1 MNEHTQHRLK
11 IIMDSLWAKV
21 QRRAGLY
28 SREHPV
34 PWAFNSLKTRG
45 LRETFGSVVRVV
57 ADLCFD
63 LRFGTDTVRW
73 VEINSLHFESEHKKD
88 GFSYI
93 PSPVRPLRTLLRK
106 LDLPKD
112 GVFVDFGS
120 GKGRVLLIAAQ
131 SGFQRIIG
139 VEFSPQLCQIAR
151 ENIKA
156 FLRKTQITA
165 RMEVVESD
173 AATLPIDRECNV
185 IFMYHPFEK
194 VVLTQVLA
202 NLRSS
207 LMQFPRKIWV
217 IYNNPVDHE
226 VLANSKLFSA
236 SQEFKFN
243 GVPFPFRVYQN

>member
-1 MNEHTQHRLK
+1 MSGHTRHRLK
-11 IIMDSLWAKV
+11 IIMDSLWAKA

-28 SREHPV
+28 SREHPFA
-34 PWAFNSLKTRG
+34 WAFNNLKTRG
-45 LRETFGSVVRVV
+45 LRETFGSVVRVAV
-57 ADLCFD
+57 DLCFD

-93 PSPVRPLRTLLRK
+93 PSPVIPLRTLLRE

-139 VEFSPQLCQIAR
+139 VEFSPELCQIAR

-165 RMEVVESD
+165 RMEVIQSD
-173 AATLPIDRECNV
+173 AATFSIDRECNV

-194 VVLTQVLA
+194 GVLTRVLV
-202 NLRSS
+202 NLRGS
-207 LMQFPRKIWV
+207 LIQFPRKIWV

-226 VLANSKLFSA
+226 VLASSKLFIT